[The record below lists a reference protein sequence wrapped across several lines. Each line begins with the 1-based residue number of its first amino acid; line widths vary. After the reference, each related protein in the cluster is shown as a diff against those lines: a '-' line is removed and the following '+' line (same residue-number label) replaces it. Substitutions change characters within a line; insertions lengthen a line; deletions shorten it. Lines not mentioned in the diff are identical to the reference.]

1 MSHHFPPFRSYNIRL
16 HLSWC
21 FVHLNVLPG
30 RRCLAWR
37 LFFIVTL
44 NALTIIIYL
53 RERSLRKRS
62 MYLMIKQAVADLFVG
77 PNVFIACCF
86 LGSICDL
93 WTINLPRSTP
103 PFIVA
108 LRTVSPIA
116 SLINLGT
123 ISLERTHAT
132 FRPFKHRLIKKKIFL
147 PMLLLFGLQLGQ
159 FQLALSHNLP
169 LNLHFI
175 NDHTSYLFCLLTIIV
190 SYSSMSE

>member
-1 MSHHFPPFRSYNIRL
+1 MFSTTEYI
-16 HLSWC
+16 
-21 FVHLNVLPG
+21 
-30 RRCLAWR
+30 AWQT
-37 LFFIVTL
+37 LFDMEAFFIVTL

-53 RERSLRKRS
+53 KERSLRKRS
-62 MYLMIKQAVADLFVG
+62 MYLMIKQAVADVFFR

-123 ISLERTHAT
+123 ISLERNAT
-132 FRPFKHRLIKKKIFL
+132 SRPFKHRLIKKKIFL

-159 FQLALSHNLP
+159 FHLALSHNLP

-175 NDHTSYLFCLLTIIV
+175 NDNTSYLFCLLTIIV
-190 SYSSMSE
+190 SYSSMAVYKSCLRNSVSPP